1 MPYES
6 LSLEQKAR
14 ADALQVASTC
24 FGSPKESYD
33 DDLVRAAQWILTG
46 DHPALPHDLDGT
58 DETPGTINLD
68 GGNVTGQSDTA
79 EPTGPQIP
87 VG

>member
-6 LSLEQKAR
+6 LSPEQKAR
-14 ADALQVASTC
+14 ADALQVASSC
-24 FGSPKESYD
+24 FGSPKEPFD

-46 DHPALPHDLDGT
+46 EHPALPRDLDVPVEG
-58 DETPGTINLD
+58 PQTID

-79 EPTGPQIP
+79 EPTGPQIDL
-87 VG
+87 G